1 MLCAALLLACGCS
14 HMPVVQNSKDAPGW
28 VARGSGSFSDEGGKA
43 FYAVGTADVA
53 APVAS
58 LRTVAD
64 DRARFEL
71 LRILKA
77 NGAPSAVT
85 EAVIIDHWIDPK
97 TGTTYALCR
106 LSDDR

>member
-1 MLCAALLLACGCS
+1 MIFAGLLLVCGCS

-28 VARGSGSFSDEGGKA
+28 VARGTGSFSDEGAKS
-43 FYAVGTADVA
+43 FYAVGIAEVA

-64 DRARFEL
+64 DRARL
-71 LRILKA
+71 ALVRILKA
-77 NGAPSAVT
+77 NGAPSAAT